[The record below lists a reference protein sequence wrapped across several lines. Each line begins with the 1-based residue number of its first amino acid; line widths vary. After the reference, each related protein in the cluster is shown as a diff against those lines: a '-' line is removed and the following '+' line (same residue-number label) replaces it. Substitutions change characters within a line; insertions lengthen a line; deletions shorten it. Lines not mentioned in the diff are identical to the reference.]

1 VAKQLLFDT
10 DARQRVLEGV
20 RKISN
25 VVKATLGP
33 GGRNVILQ
41 KSFGSPV
48 VTKDG
53 VTVAKEVELEEP
65 FENMGAKMVREVANK
80 TNDVAG
86 DGTTTASLLVEA
98 VYSEGLKAMATG
110 AAPVLI
116 QRGIE
121 KATAAVVSKLE
132 SMATPVEGRTQIV
145 QAASLAA
152 NHDTEIGEML
162 ADAVE
167 KAGPDGVITV
177 EEGKGVETTLE
188 TVDGLQ
194 IDKGFISPYFITDA
208 EQLKCTLENV
218 AILFYEKKLST
229 LRDLVP
235 VLERIAQG
243 GTPILVVA
251 EDVDG
256 EALAA
261 LVINRL
267 RGVLKA
273 CAVKAPGFGDRR
285 KAMMEDMAILTGGQ
299 FISEDTGIKLE
310 NVTMEHLGHAG
321 KIIVEKDKTTIVD
334 GKGDRKAIDQRIAQI
349 RAQIEK
355 ATSDY
360 DREKLE
366 ERLAKLAGGV
376 AVVQVGAKTET
387 EMKERKFRVE
397 DALNAT
403 RAAVEEGILPGG
415 GVALLRARAAID
427 SVDLEGDEKIGGKIL
442 KDALALPLKTIATN
456 AGERGSLV
464 AAQIEENEDEN
475 YGYDA
480 LTKQYGN
487 LLELGVVDPLKVVR
501 VALQNAASRAALML
515 TTDTIIT
522 ELKDKEKVAVGATA

>member
-10 DARQRVLEGV
+10 DARERIFQGV
-20 RKISN
+20 RKTSG
-25 VVKATLGP
+25 VVKTTLGP

-41 KSFGSPV
+41 KSFGGPV

-53 VTVAKEVELEEP
+53 VTVAKEIELEEP

-80 TNDVAG
+80 TNDIAG
-86 DGTTTASLLVEA
+86 DGTTTAALLVEA
-98 VYSEGLKAMATG
+98 IYGEGLKALAAG
-110 AAPVLI
+110 AAPVLL

-121 KATAAVVSKLE
+121 KATAAVVDALE
-132 SMATPVEGRTQIV
+132 KAAIPVEGRTHIV
-145 QAASLAA
+145 QVATISA
-152 NHDTEIGEML
+152 NHDARIGELL

-167 KAGPDGVITV
+167 EAGKDGVITV

-194 IDKGFISPYFITDA
+194 FDKGFISPYFITDA
-208 EQLKCTLENV
+208 DQLKCVLEDV
-218 AILFYEKKLST
+218 TILFYEKKLSS

-235 VLERIAQG
+235 VLERIAQSG
-243 GTPILVVA
+243 EPVLVVA
-251 EDVDG
+251 EDVEG

-285 KAMMEDMAILTGGQ
+285 KAMMEDMAILTGGR

-310 NVTMEHLGHAG
+310 SVEQSHLGHAD
-321 KIIVEKDKTTIVD
+321 KVIVEKDKTTLV
-334 GKGDRKAIDQRIAQI
+334 GGAGDKKEIESRIAQI
-349 RAQIEK
+349 RTLIEK

-366 ERLAKLAGGV
+366 ERLAKLSGGV
-376 AVVQVGAKTET
+376 AVIKVGGKTET

-403 RAAVEEGILPGG
+403 RAAVEEGIVPGG
-415 GVALLRARAAID
+415 GVALLRAREAIE
-427 SVDLEGDEKIGGKIL
+427 SLDLQGDERIGARIL
-442 KDALALPLKTIATN
+442 TNALSLPLKTIAAN
-456 AGERGSLV
+456 AGENGSL
-464 AAQIEENEDEN
+464 AAAEALEHEDRS
-475 YGYDA
+475 YGFDA
-480 LTKQYGN
+480 LKKTYGN
-487 LLELGVVDPLKVVR
+487 MIEMGIVDPLKVVR
-501 VALQNAASRAALML
+501 VSLQNAAGRAGLML

-522 ELKDKEKVAVGATA
+522 ELKDKEKTAVGATA

>member
-1 VAKQLLFDT
+1 MAKQLLFDT
-10 DARQRVLEGV
+10 DARQRVLRGV
-20 RKISN
+20 QKIAG
-25 VVKATLGP
+25 VVKTTLGP
-33 GGRNVILQ
+33 GGRNVLLQ

-53 VTVAKEVELEEP
+53 VTVAKEIELEEP

-80 TNDVAG
+80 TNDIAG
-86 DGTTTASLLVEA
+86 DGTTTAALLVEA
-98 VYSEGLKAMATG
+98 IYTEGLKALAAG
-110 AAPVLI
+110 AAPVLL

-121 KATAAVVSKLE
+121 KATAAVVGALDRA
-132 SMATPVEGRTQIV
+132 ATPIEGRTQIV
-145 QAASLAA
+145 QVATISA
-152 NHDTEIGEML
+152 NHDAAVGELL

-167 KAGPDGVITV
+167 KAGKDGVITV
-177 EEGKGVETTLE
+177 EEGKGVETVLE

-208 EQLKCTLENV
+208 DHLRCVLEDV
-218 AILFYEKKLST
+218 SILLYEKKLSS

-235 VLERIAQG
+235 VLEQIAQSG
-243 GTPILVVA
+243 NPVLVLA

-285 KAMMEDMAILTGGQ
+285 KAMMEDMAILTGGT

-310 NVTMEHLGHAG
+310 NITPEHLGHAS
-321 KIIVEKDKTTIVD
+321 KVIVEKDKTTIVV
-334 GKGDRKAIDQRIAQI
+334 GGGDKKKIEERIAQI
-349 RAQIEK
+349 RTLVEK

-366 ERLAKLAGGV
+366 ERLAKLVGGV
-376 AVVQVGAKTET
+376 AVIKVGAKTET

-403 RAAVEEGILPGG
+403 RAAVEEGIVPGG
-415 GVALLRARAAID
+415 GVALLRAREAIAD
-427 SVDLEGDEKIGGKIL
+427 LALEGDEKIGARIL
-442 KDALALPLKTIATN
+442 HDALALPVKTIAAN
-456 AGERGSLV
+456 AGEHGSL
-464 AAQIEENEDEN
+464 AAAEILEHDDRS
-475 YGYDA
+475 YGFDA
-480 LTKQYGN
+480 LKKIYGN
-487 LLELGVVDPLKVVR
+487 MVEMGIVDPRKVVR
-501 VALQNAASRAALML
+501 VSLQNAASRAGLML
-515 TTDTIIT
+515 TTDTMIA
-522 ELKDKEKVAVGATA
+522 ELKDQEKAAVGATA